1 MPGMRGYFRIKRL
14 HVWIACFAILLNA
27 LAPSISHAISA
38 SAGQTAAWAEI
49 CSVDGARLV
58 AVGTDHAQSPD
69 GSPSPQAQPSAH
81 CPFCSPHAGTF
92 ALPAAAMT
100 LPVPIAGARLLPSLF
115 YRSPQPLFSWAA
127 ANPRA
132 PPVSL

>member
-1 MPGMRGYFRIKRL
+1 MRGMRDIFKTRRL
-14 HVWIACFAILLNA
+14 WAWIACFAILLNA

-49 CSVDGARLV
+49 CSVDGARFV
-58 AVGTDHAQSPD
+58 AVGTDHAQSAE
-69 GSPSPQAQPSAH
+69 GSQSPQAQPSAH
-81 CPFCSPHAGTF
+81 CPFCSTHAGTF

-100 LPVPIAGARLLPSLF
+100 LRVPITGARLLPSLF